1 MFVLK
6 RIRGI
11 DRPAIATIMPNL
23 LDQTL
28 VLDAGGNV
36 DCRPHNLAQ
45 FALMGEV
52 YSKYVLGKRQPRVG
66 LLSNGTEESKGNELT
81 REAHLLLKKS
91 GFNYVGSVE
100 GRDIY
105 NGSVDVVVCDGF
117 VGNVVLKVS
126 EGLAEAIGTMLRQ
139 ELRRKLLAKLGY
151 LLARSAFRRFRKKID
166 YAEYGG
172 APLLGIAG
180 TGMICHGGSN
190 EKAVMNAIRL
200 AREYVVK
207 QVNEKMVTAMQ
218 EHACEVVPDPP
229 QS

>member
-1 MFVLK
+1 M
-6 RIRGI
+6 
-11 DRPAIATIMPNL
+11 
-23 LDQTL
+23 
-28 VLDAGGNV
+28 
-36 DCRPHNLAQ
+36 
-45 FALMGEV
+45 
-52 YSKYVLGKRQPRVG
+52 
-66 LLSNGTEESKGNELT
+66 T
-81 REAHLLLKKS
+81 REAHTLLKQS

-126 EGLAEAIGTMLRQ
+126 EGLAEAIGTMLKQ
-139 ELRRKLLAKLGY
+139 ELRRKFLAKLGY
-151 LLARSAFRRFRKKID
+151 LLARPAFRRFRKKID

-200 AREYVVK
+200 AREYVAK
-207 QVNEKMVTAMQ
+207 QVNEKMVAAMQ

-229 QS
+229 KSEQPAANGS